1 MSSAAAMEF
10 EEYPLLNMPT
20 LMLTVLRAAAAGPAT
35 LDACRA
41 DLENLLA
48 RANEHPEVTDADF
61 TAHLAKARDHL
72 IAARLLMHV
81 APDRFAITDRG
92 RRAFADHPGGIDDSV
107 LEQFAEFRAYL
118 AASAKRRRGGD
129 NEILAAKE
137 YDLGYV
143 AFLAGKTQ
151 RENPFDFDT
160 AEHLI
165 WDCGWFAALDDDI
178 AHQHRHRA
186 AKRD

>member
-1 MSSAAAMEF
+1 MSPVATMDF
-10 EEYPLLNMPT
+10 EEFPLLNMPT
-20 LMLTVLRAAAAGPAT
+20 LMLTVLRGATAGPAT
-35 LDACRA
+35 LEACRA
-41 DLENLLA
+41 DLEKLLA
-48 RANEHPEVTDADF
+48 RANEHPEVTDAEI

-72 IAARLLMHV
+72 IAARLLTHV

-92 RRAFADHPGGIDDSV
+92 RRALAEHPGGIDDSV
-107 LEQFAEFRAYL
+107 LAQFAEFRAYL
-118 AASAKRRRGGD
+118 EAGAKRRHGGD
-129 NEILAAKE
+129 NEVLAANE
-137 YDLGYV
+137 YDMGY
-143 AFLAGKTQ
+143 AAYFAGKTQ
-151 RENPFDFDT
+151 RENPYDFDA